1 MLTPTLSASE
11 LRYRRLFEAAQDG
24 ILVLDPIS
32 GQVID
37 VNPCLM
43 SLLGFSYE
51 ELIGKQLFEIGVF
64 KDEHFGRDAFQE
76 LRMSG
81 YIRFDVLPLETKDGR
96 RLQVEFVANIYQEG
110 DQTVIQCNLR
120 DISARKQA
128 EGALQDA
135 TQELSRHA
143 AELENL
149 VSLRTAEL
157 KLSNTQLETF
167 VYSIAHDLRAPLR
180 TMQGFSEI
188 LVQEH
193 AKNLDEQGREFANY
207 INAAAQTMDRLLTD
221 LLAFS
226 QISQQKLELT
236 PVDLEAVVISAVSGC
251 DAQIQQTNAIVECN
265 PPWPQVRGHATT
277 LRQVLLNLI
286 SNALK
291 FVSGKTAQVK
301 VYAEP
306 RPGGLVRIWVEDN
319 GIGIPTEF
327 QEKIF
332 HVFQRLH
339 TVEFAGTGIGLAIV
353 QKGMERMGGSVG
365 LISVPGEGSRFW
377 VELRQSKSGP

>member
-1 MLTPTLSASE
+1 M
-11 LRYRRLFEAAQDG
+11 RRRSC
-24 ILVLDPIS
+24 P
-32 GQVID
+32 
-37 VNPCLM
+37 
-43 SLLGFSYE
+43 
-51 ELIGKQLFEIGVF
+51 
-64 KDEHFGRDAFQE
+64 
-76 LRMSG
+76 
-81 YIRFDVLPLETKDGR
+81 
-96 RLQVEFVANIYQEG
+96 
-110 DQTVIQCNLR
+110 
-120 DISARKQA
+120 
-128 EGALQDA
+128 
-135 TQELSRHA
+135 RHA

-193 AKNLDEQGREFANY
+193 AKELDEQGREFANY

-251 DAQIQQTNAIVECN
+251 DAQIQQTKAIVECS

-286 SNALK
+286 SNGIK
-291 FVSGKTAQVK
+291 FVSGKTPVVK

-306 RPGGLVRIWVEDN
+306 RPSGLVRIWVEDN
-319 GIGIPTEF
+319 GIGIPAEF

-365 LISVPGEGSRFW
+365 LMSTPGEGTRFW

>member
-11 LRYRRLFEAAQDG
+11 LRYRRLFEAAHDG
-24 ILVLDPIS
+24 ILVLDPGS
-32 GQVID
+32 GQIID
-37 VNPCLM
+37 VNPRLM
-43 SLLGFSYE
+43 NLLGYTYD
-51 ELIGKQLFEIGVF
+51 ELIGKQLFEIGLF
-64 KDEHFGRDAFQE
+64 KDESACRESFQE
-76 LRMSG
+76 LRMAG
-81 YIRFDVLPLETKDGR
+81 YIRYDALALETKDGQR
-96 RLQVEFVANIYQEG
+96 VQVEFVSNLYQEG
-110 DQTVIQCNLR
+110 DQTVIQCSLR
-120 DISARKQA
+120 DISARREA

-149 VSLRTAEL
+149 VSLRTSEL

-193 AKNLDEQGREFANY
+193 AKHLDEQGREFANY

-251 DAQIQQTNAIVECN
+251 DAQIQQTHAVVDC
-265 PPWPQVRGHATT
+265 PAPWPMVRGHATT

-286 SNALK
+286 SNAIK
-291 FVSGKTAQVK
+291 FVSGKTPHVK
-301 VYAEP
+301 VSAEP

-319 GIGIPTEF
+319 GIGIPPEF

-332 HVFQRLH
+332 QVFQRLH

-365 LISVPGEGSRFW
+365 LISVPNEGSRFW

>member
-24 ILVLDPIS
+24 ILVLDPGT
-32 GQVID
+32 GQIID
-37 VNPCLM
+37 VNPRLM
-43 SLLGFSYE
+43 NLLGYSYD

-64 KDEHFGRDAFQE
+64 KDETFCRDAFQE
-76 LRMSG
+76 LRMAG
-81 YIRFDVLPLETKDGR
+81 YIRYDVLPLETKDGR
-96 RLQVEFVANIYQEG
+96 RIQVEFVSNIYQEG

-120 DISARKQA
+120 DISARKEA

-193 AKNLDEQGREFANY
+193 AKHLDEQGREFANY

-251 DAQIQQTNAIVECN
+251 DAQIQLTKAVLECP

-277 LRQVLLNLI
+277 LRQVLLNLV
-286 SNALK
+286 SNAIK
-291 FVSGKTAQVK
+291 FVAGKTPHVK

-319 GIGIPTEF
+319 GIGIPAEF

-339 TVEFAGTGIGLAIV
+339 TVEFSGTGIGLAIV

-377 VELRQSKSGP
+377 VELRKSKSGP